1 MPTSDL
7 LWLVSR
13 QFSVFNTVRLD
24 FELDFLMQHNHS
36 VVDSAWATGDSIPNL
51 RRQFPHTDSIPQN
64 ALVYGPVE
72 RLHTDSPLKF
82 TSYLNPF
89 STQSNLVNLP
99 PVSSL
104 HLDVRVFCYVRLR
117 LFFLHKS
124 TLIIYYPST
133 QDAFKTSH
141 KGRHLRTNA
150 DYTYPADC
158 DSLGDS
164 TAASGFFSATSNVA
178 HLRGIIT
185 IYARFIIFPT
195 CHEPSFSSNPVPGL
209 FQLQIPAQ
217 RLYFLSSNP
226 IQLSEDLNARFVV
239 AMNVQVE
246 YRFNID
252 SPNDIDADTVPELLQ
267 PDSTSSDID
276 RLHARITLQR
286 VLDEPDSFL
295 YERWPT
301 MPIQTRSRTSRAC
314 PLLCFFC
321 ALFQA
326 PLTPSIHP
334 GRSRAANHNISYYLL
349 TIYSSKPVSGIKV
362 ETNMYCGCNQQNDR
376 NFLGP
381 TFDSTYSAI
390 LQGNRNLLIPQVH
403 HPRSAVRKLIACL

>member
-1 MPTSDL
+1 MIEH
-7 LWLVSR
+7 
-13 QFSVFNTVRLD
+13 FRLD
-24 FELDFLMQHNHS
+24 VLNFVLHS
-36 VVDSAWATGDSIPNL
+36 ALKSGYQINGFGSDSIHN
-51 RRQFPHTDSIPQN
+51 SW
-64 ALVYGPVE
+64 AV
-72 RLHTDSPLKF
+72 K
-82 TSYLNPF
+82 YLP
-89 STQSNLVNLP
+89 
-99 PVSSL
+99 L

-164 TAASGFFSATSNVA
+164 TAASGFSATSNVA

-185 IYARFIIFPT
+185 IYARFIVLFTTPLRSLQIYIFSIKLFASDLAFT
-195 CHEPSFSSNPVPGL
+195 SSNPVPGL

-301 MPIQTRSRTSRAC
+301 CRFKLGLGLLGHVPVML
-314 PLLCFFC
+314 LLCTLPGSLY
-321 ALFQA
+321 AKH
-326 PLTPSIHP
+326 PSS
-334 GRSRAANHNISYYLL
+334 RSRAANHNISYYLL
-349 TIYSSKPVSGIKV
+349 TIYWIKV